1 LTTSALETY
10 NPYQSMPIFSK
21 NHVVILP
28 HAEDY
33 RDTYNI
39 SLSEVL
45 ATLNEP
51 ELHEGLANE
60 RYTAEKTIGKHRIY
74 LYYYQTLPLQAQ
86 QNELYAIID
95 FFVTTYAIMRSI
107 WQWFRVMSL

>member
-1 LTTSALETY
+1 MQTFT
-10 NPYQSMPIFSK
+10 K
-21 NHVVILP
+21 DHVIILP

-33 RDTYNI
+33 RDSYTI

-45 ATLNEP
+45 STLNEP

-60 RYTAEKTIGKHRIY
+60 RYTAEKTIGKRRIY
-74 LYYYQTLPLQAQ
+74 LYFYQTLPLQTK

-95 FFVTTYAIMRSI
+95 FVGFSD
-107 WQWFRVMSL
+107 L

>member
-1 LTTSALETY
+1 MQITTVEY
-10 NPYQSMPIFSK
+10 VI
-21 NHVVILP
+21 ILP

-33 RDTYNI
+33 RDTYAI

-45 ATLNEP
+45 STLNEP

-60 RYTAEKTIGKHRIY
+60 RYTAEKTIGKRRIY

-86 QNELYAIID
+86 RSELYAIID
-95 FFVTTYAIMRSI
+95 FVGFSDI
-107 WQWFRVMSL
+107 

>member
-1 LTTSALETY
+1 
-10 NPYQSMPIFSK
+10 MPTFPK
-21 NHVVILP
+21 DHVILLP

-33 RDTYNI
+33 RDSYTI
-39 SLSEVL
+39 SLAEVL

-60 RYTAEKTIGKHRIY
+60 RYTAEKTIGKRRIY

-86 QNELYAIID
+86 RHERYTIID
-95 FFVTTYAIMRSI
+95 FVGFSDA
-107 WQWFRVMSL
+107 